1 MTEHPLAVVT
11 GGSRGLGAAI
21 AAELGARGVR
31 IVLLDLTPPAEAL
44 PAGWRYLQVDVAD
57 RGAVAESL
65 ATITDDAGHPPD
77 ILVNNAGTHAT
88 GASADLPQ
96 ADWQRVIDVNLT
108 GAWNCSQVF
117 GAAMVATGRGSIVNI
132 SSINASVGMP
142 GRAAYSA
149 AKAGLLGLT
158 RVLAVEWAPMG
169 VRVNAVQP
177 GYLHTDL
184 IEQAVAAGLYSW
196 SQLRQRIPLGA
207 LGMPAQVATA
217 VAFLVSSEASYITGQ
232 SLIIDGGYVSE
243 GSVVPG
249 VGASAFRPD
258 TLTGHVD

>member
-1 MTEHPLAVVT
+1 MAELPLAVVT

-21 AAELGARGVR
+21 AAELGGRGAR
-31 IVLLDLTPPAEAL
+31 IVLLDLAAPAEAL
-44 PAGWRYLQVDVAD
+44 PTGWRYLPVDVAD
-57 RGAVAESL
+57 HADVAACL
-65 ATITDDAGHPPD
+65 AAIMADAGQPPT
-77 ILVNNAGTHAT
+77 ILINNAGTHAT

-96 ADWQRVIDVNLT
+96 AHWQRVIDVNLT
-108 GAWNCSQVF
+108 GAWNCCQVF
-117 GAAMVATGRGSIVNI
+117 GAAMIAAGGGSIVNI

-177 GYLHTDL
+177 GYLRTDL

-196 SQLRQRIPLGA
+196 TQLRQRIPLGE

-217 VAFLVSSEASYITGQ
+217 VAFLASDEASYVTGQ

-243 GSVVPG
+243 GSVLPG
-249 VGASAFRPD
+249 AGASAFRPD
-258 TLTGHVD
+258 TLTGRPG